1 MRKIKLL
8 LSFLTLFMG
17 GNYVS
22 AQETPE
28 NNGVYYLYNQS
39 SGLFLTRGN
48 NWGTQAVA
56 RPVGLPWKVALNDG
70 KYTLRMYDLTV
81 AGITS
86 GFGSN
91 AYTDNGSP
99 IDFTPAGNA
108 TDGFTLQNGSNY
120 ITCPA
125 TAGDI
130 TLSSTSS
137 AWQFLTQAQYD
148 DILAAKASDQESAVA
163 AAKGIVIPDGKT
175 LSEVVSDANNWASTT
190 TNDGVPTKEKWTAT
204 NHTSRKEQYINWGN
218 YGSEMYQVC
227 NGHYTRTISGL
238 KKGIYKIS
246 ARGMK
251 RMGSNA
257 VCTTMANAGYPVSDT
272 YLIANGN
279 IIRFKAWAEDR
290 VSDSNPNSTGEFV
303 NIVNNG
309 GYTTEGFVYVGDDG
323 NLNLDASSE
332 AYWGTC
338 WFLFNG
344 ISYTFYNDEVS
355 DDDATTILTTANSIK
370 DSKMGSAIKS
380 TLTSAISTFDANKTI
395 ANFNALNDAINA
407 ANTSIASYL
416 ALATAIANANNN
428 TIYKPAFT
436 ASATLYTDAVSAAQ
450 SVYDNAEVDDCAAT
464 INTLTNAI
472 YGVYENDYSVFANNY
487 KYDYS
492 TLLNQD
498 MTKWAS
504 TDYVTMTAN
513 EHWNG
518 LTGQRYYE
526 QSGAEWGK
534 NSWSHAASETAILP
548 AGKYV
553 MSITARA
560 SVDVT
565 STMSVKVG
573 NNDAIT
579 VSLTNKGA
587 DGRGIMTNGTGSYQ
601 DGTYAKG
608 GVGYGWEYRFIS
620 FEVTENNTPVTISFS
635 SSTNASHNWV
645 SIASPLL
652 KGDVHPNQ
660 IKLNQINSLLTTL
673 TGYENKISSET
684 YATFADHI
692 SAANA
697 ATVESTNL
705 DAIITNL
712 QADIAIATEEFAA
725 FERGAAMNDLIA
737 GANSVVLSDEA
748 TAANWKPTP
757 TYNDWS
763 TEADNTGMVTPF
775 LQNWIAKGNTLAD
788 NSLAYHSIRGIQ
800 DGFYE
805 VSALVRIYSE
815 SGEEPSATS
824 AVFTVNGTS
833 VDLLDGTSF
842 VFNNMKGVYKNVSVK
857 LQIKDALNI
866 GIAYSDAGFNWI
878 SWKNLKVTYLGTKV
892 ADNEDYTALNNA
904 ITTAE
909 AKVLGF
915 EKDEFAP
922 YNNIDALAA
931 LAAAQAINP
940 AETNIKESVNAVTD
954 ELNNAVWTANAEE
967 VNAIAFGDLSTY
979 ETVDGKDYP
988 YGWSK
993 LNDGSRIMGG
1003 SEGTENAGLSASS
1016 TKKAMLLKYNASYG
1030 ETTGY
1035 TLPLKAGKIYKLT
1048 FKYCGWGNQPT
1059 TNIILTDPNGNP
1071 IALAP
1076 GFCPATNNGHSDAA
1090 NWYDYTGYFTS
1101 TTAGDYVLT
1110 LKKVESG
1117 QQQIAWA
1124 DMELKSASEI
1134 VFADG
1139 DVPTYAPGNYP
1150 AVKIA
1155 RNLATNKWATAVYP
1169 FAVSGVDKIAV
1180 LDNYAASTGQLSFV
1194 SASNST
1200 ANVPFLMRSNADV
1213 SEIALTDVYVEAI
1226 NNNPS
1231 ATANEVHFIGSY
1243 TKKDITNAEKNY
1255 VLSDNTIYPVGENA
1269 ATINPYRAYF
1279 QVDQAAEA
1287 RALTLFIDG
1296 EVTGISELVKMS
1308 NEQQG
1313 QVYDLQGRKVEKTA
1327 KGLYIKNGKKVVVK

>member
-56 RPVGLPWKVALNDG
+56 RPVGLPWKVTLADG
-70 KYTLRMYDLTV
+70 KYTLRMYDITV
-81 AGITS
+81 AGSTK
-86 GFGSN
+86 GFGSD
-91 AYTDNGSP
+91 AYTDNGNP
-99 IDFTPAGNA
+99 LQFTPAGNA
-108 TDGFTLQNGSNY
+108 SDGFTLQNGSNY

-125 TAGDI
+125 TADVV

-148 DILAAKASDQESAVA
+148 AILAAKTSAQESAVA

-190 TNDGVPTKEKWTAT
+190 TDDGLPTSAKWTAT
-204 NHTSRKEQYINWGN
+204 NHTSRDKQYINWGN

-251 RMGSNA
+251 RMGTNA
-257 VCTTMANAGYPVSDT
+257 NCTTMANAGYPVSDT

-279 IIRFKAWAEDR
+279 IIRFKAWSEDR
-290 VSDSNPNSTGEFV
+290 VSDTNPNNTGEFV
-303 NIVNNG
+303 NIVNKG
-309 GYTTEGFVYVGDDG
+309 GYITEGFVYVGDDG

-344 ISYTFYNDEVS
+344 ISYTFYNNEVS
-355 DDDATTILTTANSIK
+355 DDDATAILNTANSIK
-370 DSKMGSAIKS
+370 SSKMNKNVLS
-380 TLTSAISTFDANKTI
+380 TLTSAISTFETNKTI
-395 ANFNALNDAINA
+395 ANFNALNNAINNA
-407 ANTSIASYL
+407 YPSIATYA
-416 ALATAIANANNN
+416 ALATAIENA
-428 TIYKPAFT
+428 YKPAFT
-436 ASATLYTDAVSAAQ
+436 ANQTLYNDVINAAQ
-450 SVYDNAEVDDCAAT
+450 GVYDNAEVDDCAAT
-464 INTLTNAI
+464 IATLNNDILA
-472 YGVYENDYSVFANNY
+472 VYENDYSVFANDY
-487 KYDYS
+487 PYDYS

-498 MTKWAS
+498 MTQWAS
-504 TDYVTMTAN
+504 TNYVTMTAN

-526 QSGAEWGK
+526 QSSAEWGQ

-579 VSLTNKGA
+579 VSLANKGA
-587 DGRGIMTNGTGSYQ
+587 EGRGIMTDGTGSYQ

-620 FEVTENNTPVTISFS
+620 FEVTENNTPVTISLS
-635 SSTNASHNWV
+635 SSTNAVHNWV
-645 SIASPLL
+645 SLASPLL

-697 ATVESTNL
+697 ATVKSTNL

-725 FERGAAMNDLIA
+725 LERGAAMNALIA

-748 TAANWKPTP
+748 TAANWKPAP

-815 SGEEPSATS
+815 SGDEPSATS

-842 VFNNMKGVYKNVSVK
+842 VFNNMKGIYKNVSVK

-866 GIAYSDAGFNWI
+866 GLAYSGANFNWI
-878 SWKNLKVTYLGTKV
+878 AWKNLKVTYLGTKV

-1003 SEGTENAGLSASS
+1003 SEGTDNAGLSASS
-1016 TKKAMLLKYNASYG
+1016 TGKAMLLKYNASYG

-1035 TLPLKAGKIYKLT
+1035 TLPLKTGKIYKLT
-1048 FKYCGWGNQPT
+1048 FKYCGWGNNPT
-1059 TNIILTDPNGNP
+1059 TDIILTDPNGNP

-1076 GFCPATNNGHSDAA
+1076 GFRPATNNGDSDAA

-1110 LKKVESG
+1110 LKKVEGG

-1139 DVPTYAPGNYP
+1139 AVPTYAPGTYP

-1155 RNLATNKWATAVYP
+1155 RNLAANKWATAVYP
-1169 FAVSGVDKIAV
+1169 FAVSNVNKIAV
-1180 LDNYAASTGQLSFV
+1180 LDSYDAATGQLNFT
-1194 SASNST
+1194 SASSST
-1200 ANVPFLMRSNADV
+1200 ANKPFLMRSNANV
-1213 SEIALTDVYVEAI
+1213 SEIALTNVDVEAI
-1226 NNNPS
+1226 DNNPS
-1231 ATANEVHFIGSY
+1231 ATASELQFIGSY
-1243 TKKDITNAEKNY
+1243 AEVDITNAQKNY

-1279 QVDQAAEA
+1279 QVDQEGEA